1 MRIAVDHQV
10 TSLQDAGG
18 MSRYHY
24 ELARQLRGREG
35 ISLDLL
41 LGGES
46 SLLPFA
52 GLEGEGLRVE
62 LWKSHLRAGYPRYA
76 MNALWT
82 AAIAPVRG
90 RYDVYHA
97 TYQRWESAIRH
108 RALVATHHDATQER
122 FPELFRNAA
131 AIQAR
136 KRRLYQRANMVICV
150 SESARRDLLEIYG
163 VDRSRTCVV
172 HHGVTPVAEG
182 GVGRGD
188 DEGQPYV
195 LYVGSRSAYKNF
207 LALVRA
213 FAAAE
218 TARGMRLLVAGGGRW
233 SAGESETIAA
243 LGLEARVVLLPRVE
257 EARLG
262 ELYRGAALFVYPS
275 LYEGFGLPPLEAM
288 SAGCPVLVSCSSALP
303 EVCGEAA
310 HYFDPADEGALERE
324 LWRLLGDIALLRS
337 KVDAG
342 RAWVGRY
349 TWETSA
355 QGTLAA
361 YREALD
367 RAHERAA
374 AGSARGVSGLKY

>member
-1 MRIAVDHQV
+1 MRIAFDHQV

-18 MSRYHY
+18 MSRYHF

-35 ISLDLL
+35 VSLDLL

-46 SLLPFA
+46 SVLPFA
-52 GLEGEGLRVE
+52 GLEGEGVRVE
-62 LWKSHLRAGYPRYA
+62 GWKSRLGPWYPRYA

-82 AAIAPVRG
+82 AAVAPIRG
-90 RYDVYHA
+90 RYDIYHA
-97 TYQRWESAIRH
+97 TYQRCEPAIRH

-136 KRRLYQRANMVICV
+136 KRRLYQRADMVICV
-150 SESARRDLLEIYG
+150 SESARQDLLEIYD

-172 HHGVTPVAEG
+172 HHGVTPVAEVG
-182 GVGRGD
+182 AGRGD
-188 DEGQPYV
+188 AEEQPYV

-207 LALVRA
+207 LALLHA
-213 FAAAE
+213 FAATKA
-218 TARGMRLLVAGGGRW
+218 TRGMRLLVAGGGRW
-233 SAGESETIAA
+233 SEGERETIVA
-243 LGLEARVVLLPRVE
+243 LGLEGRVVLLPRVE
-257 EARLG
+257 EEHLG

-288 SAGCPVLVSCSSALP
+288 SAGCPVLVSRSSALP
-303 EVCGEAA
+303 EVCGDAA

-324 LWRLLGDIALLRS
+324 LGRLLGDTELLRA

-342 RAWVGRY
+342 RGWAGRY
-349 TWETSA
+349 TWEMSA

-367 RAHERAA
+367 RAKERRA

>member
-1 MRIAVDHQV
+1 
-10 TSLQDAGG
+10 
-18 MSRYHY
+18 
-24 ELARQLRGREG
+24 
-35 ISLDLL
+35 
-41 LGGES
+41 
-46 SLLPFA
+46 
-52 GLEGEGLRVE
+52 
-62 LWKSHLRAGYPRYA
+62 

-82 AAIAPVRG
+82 AAIAPIRG

-97 TYQRWESAIRH
+97 TYQRWEPAIRH

-122 FPELFRNAA
+122 FPELFRNAG

-136 KRRLYQRANMVICV
+136 KRRLYQRADMVICV
-150 SESARRDLLEIYG
+150 SESARRDLLEIYD

-172 HHGVTPVAEG
+172 HHGVTPVAG
-182 GVGRGD
+182 GAARRD
-188 DEGQPYV
+188 DKGQPYV

-207 LALVRA
+207 LALLRA
-213 FAAAE
+213 FATAE
-218 TARGMRLLVAGGGRW
+218 ATHGMQLLVAGGGRW
-233 SAGESETIAA
+233 NAGERETIVA
-243 LGLEARVVLLPRVE
+243 LGLEGRVLLLPRVE
-257 EARLG
+257 EAHLG

-275 LYEGFGLPPLEAM
+275 LYEGFGMPPLEAM
-288 SAGCPVLVSCSSALP
+288 SARCPVLVSRSSALP

-324 LWRLLGDIALLRS
+324 LGRLLGDTDLLRA

-367 RAHERAA
+367 RAHERTA

>member
-1 MRIAVDHQV
+1 VRIAIDHQV

-24 ELARQLRGREG
+24 ELAQKLRGREN

-46 SLLPFA
+46 SVLPFA
-52 GLEGEGLRVE
+52 ELAGGGVRVE
-62 LWKSHLRAGYPRYA
+62 SWKSRLGPGYPRYA
-76 MNALWT
+76 TNALWT
-82 AAIAPVRG
+82 AAIAPMRG

-97 TYQRWESAIRH
+97 TYQRWEPAIRH

-131 AIQAR
+131 AIHAR
-136 KRRLYQRANMVICV
+136 KRRLYQRADMVICV
-150 SESARRDLLEIYG
+150 SESARLDLVEIYG
-163 VDRSRTCVV
+163 VDASRTRVV
-172 HHGVTPVAEG
+172 YHGVTPLSEKQAEPNDG
-182 GVGRGD
+182 GP
-188 DEGQPYV
+188 PYI

-207 LALVRA
+207 PALMEA

-218 TARGMRLLVAGGGRW
+218 TAGDMRLIVAGGGAW
-233 SAGESETIAA
+233 SAGERAAIAA
-243 LGLEARVVLLPRVE
+243 LGLEKRVMLLPRVD

-262 ELYRGAALFVYPS
+262 KLYRNAALFVYPS

-288 SAGCPVLVSCSSALP
+288 SAGCPVLVSQSSSLP
-303 EVCGEAA
+303 EVCGDAA
-310 HYFDPADEGALERE
+310 HYFDPAIPGALERQ
-324 LWRLLGDIALLRS
+324 LGQLLNDAVLLRA

-342 RAWVGRY
+342 RARAGRY
-349 TWETSA
+349 TWETA
-355 QGTLAA
+355 ARGTLSA

-367 RAHERAA
+367 RAHARTADR
-374 AGSARGVSGLKY
+374 STRGVSQFKQ

>member
-41 LGGES
+41 LGGQS
-46 SLLPFA
+46 SVLPFA

-62 LWKSHLRAGYPRYA
+62 GWKSRLRSGYPRYG

-82 AAIAPVRG
+82 AAIAPIRG
-90 RYDVYHA
+90 RYDIYHA
-97 TYQRWESAIRH
+97 TYQRWEPAIRH

-136 KRRLYQRANMVICV
+136 KRRLYQRADMVICV

-172 HHGVTPVAEG
+172 HHGVTTVAEVG
-182 GVGRGD
+182 AGRGD
-188 DEGQPYV
+188 DEEQPYV

-207 LALVRA
+207 LALLRA
-213 FAAAE
+213 FAVTDA
-218 TARGMRLLVAGGGRW
+218 TRGMRLLVAGGGRW
-233 SAGESETIAA
+233 SAEERETIVA
-243 LGLEARVVLLPRVE
+243 LGLEGRVELLPRVE
-257 EARLG
+257 EAHLG
-262 ELYRGAALFVYPS
+262 ELYSGAAMFVYPS

-288 SAGCPVLVSCSSALP
+288 SADCPVLVSRSSALP
-303 EVCGEAA
+303 EICGEAA
-310 HYFDPADEGALERE
+310 HYFDPTDEGALERE
-324 LWRLLGDIALLRS
+324 LGRLLGNTELLRS

-355 QGTLAA
+355 QGTLVA
-361 YREALD
+361 YRAALD
-367 RAHERAA
+367 RANERTA
-374 AGSARGVSGLKY
+374 AGPARGVSGLKY

>member
-1 MRIAVDHQV
+1 VRIAVDHQV

-24 ELARQLRGREG
+24 ELARQLRGRED

-41 LGGES
+41 LGGQS
-46 SLLPFA
+46 SVLPFA
-52 GLEGEGLRVE
+52 GLEGDGLEVE
-62 LWKSHLRAGYPRYA
+62 SWKSRLGPGYPRYA

-82 AAIAPVRG
+82 AAIAPIRR

-97 TYQRWESAIRH
+97 TYQRWEPAIRH

-122 FPELFRNAA
+122 YPELFRNAA
-131 AIQAR
+131 AIQSR
-136 KRRLYQRANMVICV
+136 KLRLYKRADMVICV
-150 SESARRDLLEIYG
+150 SESARRDLLEIYD

-172 HHGVTPVAEG
+172 HHGVTPVGEG
-182 GVGRGD
+182 GAGRGD
-188 DEGQPYV
+188 DQEQPYV
-195 LYVGSRSAYKNF
+195 LYVGSRSEYKNF
-207 LALVRA
+207 LALLRA
-213 FAAAE
+213 FAAAGA
-218 TARGMRLLVAGGGRW
+218 TRGMRLLVAGGGRG
-233 SAGESETIAA
+233 SAGERETIFS
-243 LGLEARVVLLPRVE
+243 LGLAGCVVLLPRVD
-257 EARLG
+257 EAHLG
-262 ELYRGAALFVYPS
+262 ELYRRAALFVYPS

-288 SAGCPVLVSCSSALP
+288 SAGCPVLVSRSSALP

-310 HYFDPADEGALERE
+310 HYFDPAEEAALERE
-324 LWRLLGDIALLRS
+324 LGRLLGDTELLRA

-342 RAWVGRY
+342 RAWAGRY

-367 RAHERAA
+367 RAHERKA
-374 AGSARGVSGLKY
+374 AGSARGASGLKH